1 MTRRLANPRARAGQ
15 EGATLLVVLVMLVV
29 LTLFAVAVI
38 NLSGMTAKAVGNM
51 QWRKN
56 AEIVAQ
62 GAIEQVLNSSAPF
75 YSPATAVAISAP
87 TGMTVAVSNRV
98 CLAATAAP
106 ANSLVQQLVPEDD
119 HWEFQVTVTDTVS
132 GASTVV
138 HQGAK
143 IRMLANNC
151 PL

>member
-1 MTRRLANPRARAGQ
+1 MSERRCGSRQ

-38 NLSGMTAKAVGNM
+38 NLSNMNARAVGNM
-51 QWRKN
+51 QQRKN
-56 AEIVAQ
+56 AEMAAQ
-62 GAIEQVLNSSAPF
+62 SAIEQVLSTSANF
-75 YSPATAVAISAP
+75 YSPAAAITVAGLP
-87 TGMTVAVSNRV
+87 TGMTATVSNRV
-98 CLAATAAP
+98 CLGATP
-106 ANSLVQQLVPEDD
+106 ATGYSLAQQLVPEDD
-119 HWEFQVTVTDTVS
+119 YWDFQVTVTDSVS
-132 GASTVV
+132 GAATVV